1 MMRQKDYSITT
12 DMKNSLTKEEIGND
26 LLVETL
32 HALSVS
38 MSRLGHELI
47 IVGASARD
55 IAMKLLFAERSNRKT
70 YDLDVAVALKDW
82 SQFDRLCDELTQNN
96 FIKLRS
102 KQKFVYKG
110 QDNQNDYEVDVVPFG
125 EIADDEVVKWPPELS
140 PEMSV
145 RCYDDLMRFSVG
157 IDLDGIP
164 VKIIPLAGQFILKLD
179 TWIDRNDRENKD
191 AIDMIFI
198 LSNYYLASIMNTDA
212 IPEGVNHEDDA
223 IVAGAQ
229 WIALEIKQMLLPV
242 HLQYYRDFLRSELE
256 KKEESKLLQHLTIGK
271 EDDPEFWYT
280 VERALNTMTDIWTNH
295 LIEFANEC

>member
-212 IPEGVNHEDDA
+212 IPQGVNHEDDA

-242 HLQYYRDFLRSELE
+242 HLQYYRDFLRAELE

>member
-242 HLQYYRDFLRSELE
+242 HLQYYRDFLRAELE

>member
-1 MMRQKDYSITT
+1 
-12 DMKNSLTKEEIGND
+12 MKNSLTKEEIGND

-212 IPEGVNHEDDA
+212 IPQGVNHEDDA

-242 HLQYYRDFLRSELE
+242 HLQYYRDFLRAELE